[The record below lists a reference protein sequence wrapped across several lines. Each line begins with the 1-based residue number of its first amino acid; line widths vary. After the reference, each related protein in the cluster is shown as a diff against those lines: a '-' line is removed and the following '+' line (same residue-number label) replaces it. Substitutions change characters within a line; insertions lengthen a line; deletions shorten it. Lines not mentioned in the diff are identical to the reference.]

1 MHAKRAFPPCHF
13 IPPCHSIA
21 QRGFTLI
28 ELLVAISVAIV
39 MLGWAIPG
47 YQDLRA
53 RQEVLAETHRLRVA
67 LSLGRNTAITR
78 RSDVIVCPSPDR
90 QHCDTDDW
98 SAPLAIVLGPLAGNG
113 FTEEAL
119 LRVIERGHGTR
130 TSFRQD
136 GKPVRYNP
144 LGRPTLHNG
153 TFHICGR
160 HSRGVELVLSN
171 FGRLRRG
178 DNVNC

>member
-1 MHAKRAFPPCHF
+1 MHAKRAFTPCHF
-13 IPPCHSIA
+13 ISPCHSIA

-78 RSDVIVCPSPDR
+78 RSDVIVCPSPNR

-98 SAPLAIVLGPLAGNG
+98 CEVGRSLCSV
-113 FTEEAL
+113 
-119 LRVIERGHGTR
+119 RV
-130 TSFRQD
+130 S
-136 GKPVRYNP
+136 
-144 LGRPTLHNG
+144 
-153 TFHICGR
+153 
-160 HSRGVELVLSN
+160 
-171 FGRLRRG
+171 
-178 DNVNC
+178 